1 MLGNKIEG
9 NRRKL
14 PQLLKGKVYKK
25 KIPKLTLYGERQSFS
40 CKTRKKTWL
49 PVFTTSIQ
57 DDPCWDYL
65 ARILK
70 TLSFKKNA
78 SRRKMN
84 VLKIKSRKP
93 QQNNEIYKK
102 EPKENVR
109 TENYNN

>member
-1 MLGNKIEG
+1 MIQKILLNNKIEG

-14 PQLLKGKVYKK
+14 PQLLKGKVYK

-40 CKTRKKTWL
+40 CKTRKKTRL

-57 DDPCWDYL
+57 DELCWVHL

-70 TLSFKKNA
+70 TLPFLKNA

-84 VLKIKSRKP
+84 VLEIKSRKP
-93 QQNNEIYKK
+93 QQNSQI
-102 EPKENVR
+102 
-109 TENYNN
+109 